1 MVIIKLTNGFGN
13 NLFQY
18 IAGRLLAE
26 FHNQKFICEPLE
38 VNYYASEDLKK
49 LNVPILKRSFRDKF
63 TTKFSSIYISDN
75 NYSNFLRK
83 KISKKTLIL
92 KGYFEDNNI
101 FNNHIEKIRNWFPN
115 QKKTNINDLVLH
127 FRGGDRLFYK
137 NEFAFKP
144 SPESFVSAIDRFE
157 FRKLYVVTDMPF
169 WDYITAKEL
178 EKKVFHVKVKKEMS
192 VPIQSSVNYF
202 NSIVKALEKFDPI
215 LYKKN
220 ISDEF
225 NFIRS
230 FDKILFEHSTTAWWA
245 ARLSNASKVGVSK
258 GWRNWKL
265 NNKTNLLENENW
277 FQWE

>member
-1 MVIIKLTNGFGN
+1 MVIVKLTNGFGN

-26 FHNQKFICEPLE
+26 FHNQKFYCEPLE
-38 VNYYASEDLKK
+38 DNYYAIQDLKN
-49 LNVPILKRSFRDKF
+49 LNIPIYKRSIRDKVI
-63 TTKFSSIYISDN
+63 TKFSSIYISDN
-75 NYSNFLRK
+75 NYWNYFEEKYQKKNF
-83 KISKKTLIL
+83 IV

-101 FNNHIEKIRNWFPN
+101 FMKHINKIRNWFPH

-137 NEFAFKP
+137 NEFAYKP
-144 SPESFVSAIDRFE
+144 SPESFISAINKFE
-157 FRKLYVVTDMPF
+157 FKKLYIVTDMPF
-169 WDYITAKEL
+169 WNYITAKEL
-178 EKKVFHVKVKKEMS
+178 EKQIFHVKVKKQMS
-192 VPIQSSVNYF
+192 IPIQSSVNYF
-202 NSIVKALEKFDPI
+202 NSIVNALEKFDPI

-230 FDKILFEHSTTAWWA
+230 FDKILFQHSTTAWWA
-245 ARLSNASKVGVSK
+245 ARLSIASKVGVSR

-265 NNKTNLLENENW
+265 NNKTNLIENENC
-277 FQWE
+277 FQ

>member
-1 MVIIKLTNGFGN
+1 MVIVKLTNGFGN

-26 FHNQKFICEPLE
+26 FHNQEVVCEPL
-38 VNYYASEDLKK
+38 VNNYYAIQDLKN
-49 LNVPILKRSFRDKF
+49 LNVPIYKRSIRDKLR
-63 TTKFSSIYISDN
+63 TKFSSINISDN
-75 NYSNFLRK
+75 NYLNYFEEKYKKKNF
-83 KISKKTLIL
+83 IL

-101 FNNHIEKIRNWFPN
+101 YMKHINKIRNWFPL
-115 QKKTNINDLVLH
+115 KKERNINDLVLH

-137 NEFAFKP
+137 NEFAYKA
-144 SPESFVSAIDRFE
+144 SPESFISAIDRFE
-157 FRKLYVVTDMPF
+157 FEKLYIVTDMPL
-169 WDYITAKEL
+169 WNYTTAKEL
-178 EKKVFHVKVKKEMS
+178 EKTIFHVKVKKEMS
-192 VPIQSSVNYF
+192 VPIQSSVKYF

-230 FDKILFEHSTTAWWA
+230 FDKILFQHSTTAWWA

-265 NNKTNLLENENW
+265 NNKTNLLANENW
-277 FQWE
+277 FQW

>member
-26 FHNQKFICEPLE
+26 FHNQKFFCETLE
-38 VNYYASEDLKK
+38 ENYYASQYLKS
-49 LNVPILKRSFRDKF
+49 LNVPIYKRSIKDKIA
-63 TTKFSSIYISDN
+63 TKFSSIYLSDD
-75 NYSNFLRK
+75 NYLNYFEEKYK
-83 KISKKTLIL
+83 KKHFIL
-92 KGYFEDNNI
+92 KGYFEDNRI
-101 FNNHIEKIRNWFPN
+101 FKQHINKIRNWFPHQN
-115 QKKTNINDLVLH
+115 KTNIKDLVLH

-137 NEFAFKP
+137 NEFAYKP
-144 SPESFVSAIDRFE
+144 SPESFVTAIDRFE
-157 FRKLYVVTDMPF
+157 FEKLYIVTDMPF
-169 WDYITAKEL
+169 WNYITAKEL
-178 EKKVFHVKVKKEMS
+178 EKMIFHVKVKEEMS
-192 VPIQSSVNYF
+192 IPIQSSVNYF

-215 LYKKN
+215 LYKTN

-245 ARLSNASKVGVSK
+245 ARLSKASKVGVSK

-265 NNKTNLLENENW
+265 NNKPNLLENENW
-277 FQWE
+277 FQW

>member
-1 MVIIKLTNGFGN
+1 MVIVKLTNGFGN

-26 FHNQKFICEPLE
+26 FHNQKFYCEPLE
-38 VNYYASEDLKK
+38 DNYYAIQDLKN
-49 LNVPILKRSFRDKF
+49 LNIPIYKRSIRDKLI
-63 TTKFSSIYISDN
+63 TKFSSIYISDN
-75 NYSNFLRK
+75 NYWNYFEEKYQK
-83 KISKKTLIL
+83 KHFII

-101 FNNHIEKIRNWFPN
+101 FMKHINKIRNWFPL

-137 NEFAFKP
+137 NEFAYKP
-144 SPESFVSAIDRFE
+144 SPESFISAINKFE
-157 FRKLYVVTDMPF
+157 FDKLYIVTDMPF
-169 WDYITAKEL
+169 WNYITAKEL
-178 EKKVFHVKVKKEMS
+178 EKQIFHVKVKKQLS
-192 VPIQSSVNYF
+192 IPIESSVNYF
-202 NSIVKALEKFDPI
+202 NSIVNALEKFDPI

-230 FDKILFEHSTTAWWA
+230 FDKILFQHSTTAWWA
-245 ARLSNASKVGVSK
+245 ARLSNASKVGVSR

-277 FQWE
+277 FQW